1 MSMSWDKI
9 GPTFLNRI
17 RSLSNLKIRW
27 VVERTKVKGQEPS
40 KVETLKFLD
49 KWIKILNEMREEILK
64 SRS

>member
-1 MSMSWDKI
+1 MPIQWDSN
-9 GPTFLNRI
+9 GPTFLNRL
-17 RSLSNLKIRW
+17 RSLFKLKRRW
-27 VVERTKVKGQEPS
+27 VIEKTKVRGQEPS